1 MDSMSSSYSSAS
13 EGSELDYTHHG
24 LGSFNFPR
32 PPSPQTQTHRTHPS
46 IASTFSTSTYASN
59 HSNNDSLHIPSRPQ
73 TPSEFQFACD
83 TAAFIRMVRGHI
95 QNVKDLKHRTSVMPS
110 VRFNFPAEPPMV
122 QKERGSRVYESA
134 NREYEKVDVE
144 SKRRERMSRTFR
156 PRFDPEEIRRLC
168 GEVEAEL
175 MDC

>member
-1 MDSMSSSYSSAS
+1 
-13 EGSELDYTHHG
+13 
-24 LGSFNFPR
+24 
-32 PPSPQTQTHRTHPS
+32 
-46 IASTFSTSTYASN
+46 
-59 HSNNDSLHIPSRPQ
+59 
-73 TPSEFQFACD
+73 
-83 TAAFIRMVRGHI
+83 MVRGHI

-110 VRFNFPAEPPMV
+110 VRFNFPTDPPV
-122 QKERGSRVYESA
+122 QKERTSRVYESA
-134 NREYEKVDVE
+134 NRADGDVE

>member
-1 MDSMSSSYSSAS
+1 
-13 EGSELDYTHHG
+13 
-24 LGSFNFPR
+24 
-32 PPSPQTQTHRTHPS
+32 
-46 IASTFSTSTYASN
+46 
-59 HSNNDSLHIPSRPQ
+59 
-73 TPSEFQFACD
+73 
-83 TAAFIRMVRGHI
+83 MVRGHI
-95 QNVKDLKHRTSVMPS
+95 QNVKDLKHRTSAMPS
-110 VRFNFPAEPPMV
+110 VRFNFPAEPPVV